1 MQCKNT
7 NMVEN
12 HINKSLAKDK
22 KNYLDIDYMKYLLCL
37 FCRNKQR

>member
-7 NMVEN
+7 DMDEY
-12 HINKSLAKDK
+12 HINKSLAK
-22 KNYLDIDYMKYLLCL
+22 KNYLDVDYMKYLLCL